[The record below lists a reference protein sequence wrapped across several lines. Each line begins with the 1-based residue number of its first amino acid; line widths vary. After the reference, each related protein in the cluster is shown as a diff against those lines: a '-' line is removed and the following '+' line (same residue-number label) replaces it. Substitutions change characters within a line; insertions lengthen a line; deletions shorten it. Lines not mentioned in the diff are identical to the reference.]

1 MLRLNDVTIARG
13 TRILYEHATAV
24 ADAADRVGLVG
35 ENGCGKSSLFAAI
48 LGELAPE
55 AGTIDAP
62 PLERISHVA
71 QSVVETDEE
80 ALAYVLSGH
89 APLMAAKK
97 EAEEAAESGDA
108 MREAAALAQLAEVN
122 EGAVRAQ
129 ALTIMGGL
137 GFLPADATA
146 LVKSFSG
153 GWRNRLALARALMRP
168 ADLLLLD
175 EPTNH
180 LDMDSLIWLEAWLKR
195 VHCTVIIISH
205 DREFLD
211 RATNTTWAI
220 ENGKLERYGGNY
232 SFYETQRIEK
242 MRLQDAAAKAY
253 ERQAS
258 HLAAFI
264 ERFRYKAT
272 KARQAQS
279 RIKMLDKLQAVEPVR
294 ARREWRFEFPV
305 PERTPEHLI
314 DIEHLTLGYGEHVV
328 LKDVTLTIR
337 SGDRVGVLGV
347 NGAGKSTLIKAI
359 AGTLEPMS
367 GTLRRGQ
374 GLVIGYFAQHQLE
387 QLDLESTPLEV
398 FKHKAPTVR
407 EQELRDWLG
416 RFRFS
421 GDFADTKIRTF
432 SGGEKA
438 RLALAL
444 IAWDK
449 PNLLVLDEPTNH
461 LDMATREALTM
472 ALSQFEGALL
482 LVSHDR
488 HLLRSTCDSLIL
500 VHDGSCGAYDG
511 DLDDYAALVLE
522 HRKSVLEA
530 DRQSRAVPQAEPQ
543 VNRREERRQA
553 AQERARIAELRKPL
567 KRELDKVAQERAQKA
582 ALKKP
587 LLKKLADLEK
597 RMNEGNAKL
606 AELDAKIA
614 DSGWYASAAPEE
626 VQTVMKERGLLA
638 DEVAKIEEEWL
649 TVSEEI
655 EAIG

>member
-220 ENGKLERYGGNY
+220 ENGKLERYGGTY

-553 AQERARIAELRKPL
+553 AQERA
-567 KRELDKVAQERAQKA
+567 QKA

>member
-153 GWRNRLALARALMRP
+153 GWRNRLALARALMHP

-553 AQERARIAELRKPL
+553 AQERA
-567 KRELDKVAQERAQKA
+567 QKA

>member
-195 VHCTVIIISH
+195 VYCTVIIISH

-543 VNRREERRQA
+543 VNRRQERRQA
-553 AQERARIAELRKPL
+553 
-567 KRELDKVAQERAQKA
+567 AQERAQKA

-655 EAIG
+655 ESIG

>member
-337 SGDRVGVLGV
+337 SGDRVGV

-553 AQERARIAELRKPL
+553 AQERA
-567 KRELDKVAQERAQKA
+567 QKA

>member
-129 ALTIMGGL
+129 ALTFMGGL

-407 EQELRDWLG
+407 EQELRDRLG

-553 AQERARIAELRKPL
+553 AQERA
-567 KRELDKVAQERAQKA
+567 QKA

-655 EAIG
+655 EAIS

>member
-500 VHDGSCGAYDG
+500 VHDGNCGAYDG

-553 AQERARIAELRKPL
+553 
-567 KRELDKVAQERAQKA
+567 AQERAQKA

>member
-421 GDFADTKIRTF
+421 GEFADTKIRTF

-553 AQERARIAELRKPL
+553 AQERA
-567 KRELDKVAQERAQKA
+567 QKA

>member
-522 HRKSVLEA
+522 PRKSVLEA

-553 AQERARIAELRKPL
+553 
-567 KRELDKVAQERAQKA
+567 AQERAQKA

>member
-367 GTLRRGQ
+367 GTVRRGQ

-543 VNRREERRQA
+543 VNRRQERRQA
-553 AQERARIAELRKPL
+553 
-567 KRELDKVAQERAQKA
+567 AQERAQKA

>member
-500 VHDGSCGAYDG
+500 VHAGSCGAYDG

-553 AQERARIAELRKPL
+553 AQERA
-567 KRELDKVAQERAQKA
+567 QKA

-597 RMNEGNAKL
+597 RMNEGNVKL

>member
-421 GDFADTKIRTF
+421 GVFADTKIRTF

-553 AQERARIAELRKPL
+553 AQERA
-567 KRELDKVAQERAQKA
+567 QKA

-606 AELDAKIA
+606 AELDAQIA

>member
-367 GTLRRGQ
+367 DTLRRGQ

-553 AQERARIAELRKPL
+553 AQERA
-567 KRELDKVAQERAQKA
+567 QKA

>member
-153 GWRNRLALARALMRP
+153 GWRNRLALARALMRS

-553 AQERARIAELRKPL
+553 AQERA
-567 KRELDKVAQERAQKA
+567 QKA

>member
-108 MREAAALAQLAEVN
+108 MREAAAIAQLAEVN

-553 AQERARIAELRKPL
+553 AQERA
-567 KRELDKVAQERAQKA
+567 QKA

-587 LLKKLADLEK
+587 LLKKLVDLEK

>member
-71 QSVVETDEE
+71 QSVVETDEG

-461 LDMATREALTM
+461 LDMTTREALTM

-553 AQERARIAELRKPL
+553 AQERAQR
-567 KRELDKVAQERAQKA
+567 A

>member
-294 ARREWRFEFPV
+294 ARSEWRFEFPV

-553 AQERARIAELRKPL
+553 AQERA
-567 KRELDKVAQERAQKA
+567 QKA

>member
-122 EGAVRAQ
+122 EGAVRAH

-242 MRLQDAAAKAY
+242 MRLQDAAAKVY

-553 AQERARIAELRKPL
+553 AQERA
-567 KRELDKVAQERAQKA
+567 QKA

-655 EAIG
+655 EAIV

>member
-55 AGTIDAP
+55 VGTIDAP

-168 ADLLLLD
+168 ANLLLLD

-553 AQERARIAELRKPL
+553 AQERA
-567 KRELDKVAQERAQKA
+567 QKA

-606 AELDAKIA
+606 AELDTKIA

>member
-13 TRILYEHATAV
+13 TRHLYEHATAV
-24 ADAADRVGLVG
+24 ADMSDRVGLVG

-55 AGTIDAP
+55 AGSIDAP
-62 PLERISHVA
+62 DADRIAHVA
-71 QSVVETDEE
+71 QTVVETEE
-80 ALAYVLSGH
+80 KALDYVLSGH
-89 APLMAAKK
+89 APLVNAKREWEAAKT
-97 EAEEAAESGDA
+97 SGDA

-129 ALTIMGGL
+129 AQTILCGL
-137 GFLPADATA
+137 GFLPADDVRD
-146 LVKSFSG
+146 VKSFSG

-180 LDMDSLIWLEAWLKR
+180 LDMDSLIWLEAWLRR
-195 VHCTVIIISH
+195 VRCTVVIISH

-220 ENGKLERYGGNY
+220 ENGRLERYGGNY
-232 SFYETQRIEK
+232 SFYEMQRLEK
-242 MRLQDAAAKAY
+242 MKQQDAAAKAY
-253 ERQAS
+253 ERTAS
-258 HLAAFI
+258 HLSAFI
-264 ERFRYKAT
+264 ERFRSKAT

-279 RIKMLDKLQAVEPVR
+279 RIKMLEKLKAVEPMK

-314 DIEHLTLGYGEHVV
+314 DIERLRLAYDDHVI
-328 LKDVTLTIR
+328 LSDVTLSIR
-337 SGDRVGVLGV
+337 AGDRVGVLGV

-359 AGTLEPMS
+359 AGTLAPAA

-387 QLDLESTPLEV
+387 QLDMDSTPIDV
-398 FKHKAPTVR
+398 FKHKAPQVR

-416 RFRFS
+416 KFRFS
-421 GDFADTKIRTF
+421 GDFAEARIERL

-461 LDMATREALTM
+461 LDMATREALTL

-488 HLLRSTCDSLIL
+488 HLLRSTCDKLIL
-500 VHDGSCGAYDG
+500 VHDGACAEYDG

-530 DRQSRAVPQAEPQ
+530 DRAQRATQTSSAEPV
-543 VNRREERRQA
+543 VNRREERRLE
-553 AQERARIAELRKPL
+553 AQERAR
-567 KRELDKVAQERAQKA
+567 KA

-587 LLKKLADLEK
+587 LQKKLEAAEK
-597 RMNEGNAKL
+597 AMAAANDKL
-606 AELDAKIA
+606 AALDAKIA
-614 DSGWYASAAPEE
+614 DSDWYANADPAE
-626 VQTVMKERGLLA
+626 VQSVMKERGLLA
-638 DEVAKIEEEWL
+638 DEVTGLEETWL
-649 TVSEEI
+649 ALSEEI

>member
-398 FKHKAPTVR
+398 FKHKAPAVR

-543 VNRREERRQA
+543 VNRRQERRQA
-553 AQERARIAELRKPL
+553 
-567 KRELDKVAQERAQKA
+567 AQERAQKA

-597 RMNEGNAKL
+597 SMNEGNAKL

>member
-35 ENGCGKSSLFAAI
+35 GNGCGKSSLFAAI

-129 ALTIMGGL
+129 ALTFMGGL

-553 AQERARIAELRKPL
+553 AQERA
-567 KRELDKVAQERAQKA
+567 QKA

-655 EAIG
+655 EAIS

>member
-553 AQERARIAELRKPL
+553 AQERA
-567 KRELDKVAQERAQKA
+567 QKA

-597 RMNEGNAKL
+597 HMNEGNAKL

>member
-97 EAEEAAESGDA
+97 EAEEAAESGDV

-553 AQERARIAELRKPL
+553 AQERA
-567 KRELDKVAQERAQKA
+567 QKA

>member
-13 TRILYEHATAV
+13 THILYEHATAV

-553 AQERARIAELRKPL
+553 AQERA
-567 KRELDKVAQERAQKA
+567 QKA

>member
-108 MREAAALAQLAEVN
+108 MREAAAIAQLAEVN

-168 ADLLLLD
+168 ANLLLLD

-328 LKDVTLTIR
+328 LKDMTLTIR

-543 VNRREERRQA
+543 VNRRQERRQA
-553 AQERARIAELRKPL
+553 
-567 KRELDKVAQERAQKA
+567 AQERAQKA

>member
-71 QSVVETDEE
+71 QSVVETDEK

-108 MREAAALAQLAEVN
+108 MREAAALVQLAEVN

-553 AQERARIAELRKPL
+553 AQERA
-567 KRELDKVAQERAQKA
+567 QKA